1 MIKLLTVFWNIILR
15 KSGPEEVPDSNFL
28 LVVTFIFFLLSQV
41 LVGFKMYGGAVSLFF
56 QLLFLDTVLLIIWL
70 RAILQLSGKLERFRQ
85 SLTALFGTGTLFNF
99 ILSPFIL
106 SYAPYLEQ
114 LTSSDELQITAELPM
129 PALLSIVILIIAIWS
144 VLVMGHIY
152 SRATS
157 KSRAIGIGLALMYSF
172 INFMISTSLT
182 VT

>member
-56 QLLFLDTVLLIIWL
+56 QLLFLDTILLIIWL
-70 RAILQLSGKLERFRQ
+70 RAILQLSGKLKRFRQ

-157 KSRAIGIGLALMYSF
+157 KSRAIGIGLALLYSF

>member
-56 QLLFLDTVLLIIWL
+56 QLLFLDTILLIIWL
-70 RAILQLSGKLERFRQ
+70 RAILQLSGKLKRFRQ

>member
-56 QLLFLDTVLLIIWL
+56 QLLFLDTVILIIWL

>member
-56 QLLFLDTVLLIIWL
+56 QLLFLDTVILIIWL

-85 SLTALFGTGTLFNF
+85 SLTALFGTRTLFNF

>member
-129 PALLSIVILIIAIWS
+129 PALLSILIIAIWS

>member
-56 QLLFLDTVLLIIWL
+56 QLLFLYTVILIIWL

>member
-28 LVVTFIFFLLSQV
+28 LVVTFIFFLLSQI

-70 RAILQLSGKLERFRQ
+70 RAILQLSGKLKRFRQ

>member
-1 MIKLLTVFWNIILR
+1 
-15 KSGPEEVPDSNFL
+15 
-28 LVVTFIFFLLSQV
+28 
-41 LVGFKMYGGAVSLFF
+41 MYQGAVGLFF

-70 RAILQLSGKLERFRQ
+70 RVILQLSGKLERFRQ

-172 INFMISTSLT
+172 INFMISTSFQ

>member
-28 LVVTFIFFLLSQV
+28 LVVTFIFFLLSQI

>member
-56 QLLFLDTVLLIIWL
+56 QLLFLDTILLIIWL

>member
-70 RAILQLSGKLERFRQ
+70 RAILQLSGKLKRFRQ

-157 KSRAIGIGLALMYSF
+157 KNRAIGIGLALMYSF

>member
-70 RAILQLSGKLERFRQ
+70 RAILQLSGKLKRFRQ

>member
-28 LVVTFIFFLLSQV
+28 LVVTFIFFLLSQI

-56 QLLFLDTVLLIIWL
+56 QLLFLDTILLIIWL

>member
-70 RAILQLSGKLERFRQ
+70 RAILQLSGKLKRFRQ

-172 INFMISTSLT
+172 INFIISTSLT

>member
-157 KSRAIGIGLALMYSF
+157 KNRAIGIGLALMYSF

>member
-129 PALLSIVILIIAIWS
+129 PALLIIVILIIAIWS

>member
-28 LVVTFIFFLLSQV
+28 LVVTFIFFLLSQI

-56 QLLFLDTVLLIIWL
+56 QLLFLDTILLIIWL
-70 RAILQLSGKLERFRQ
+70 RAILQLSGKLKRFRQ

>member
-28 LVVTFIFFLLSQV
+28 LFTTFIFFLLSQI
-41 LVGFKMYGGAVSLFF
+41 LVGFKMYQGAESLFF

-70 RAILQLSGKLERFRQ
+70 RVILQLSGKLERFRQ

-99 ILSPFIL
+99 ILSPFML
-106 SYAPYLEQ
+106 FYAPYLEQ
-114 LTSSDELQITAELPM
+114 LTSSDELQIAAELPV
-129 PALLSIVILIIAIWS
+129 PALLGVVILVIAIWS
-144 VLVMGHIY
+144 VLVMGYIF

-157 KSRAIGIGLALMYSF
+157 KSRAIGLGLALVYSF
-172 INFMISTSLT
+172 INFMISTSFQ
-182 VT
+182 VA

>member
-70 RAILQLSGKLERFRQ
+70 RAILQLSGKLKRFRQ

-144 VLVMGHIY
+144 VLVMGHIF

-157 KSRAIGIGLALMYSF
+157 KSRAIGLGMALVYSF
-172 INFMISTSLT
+172 INFMISTSFQ

>member
-15 KSGPEEVPDSNFL
+15 KFGPEEVPDSNFL
-28 LVVTFIFFLLSQV
+28 LVMTFIFFLLSQI
-41 LVGFKMYGGAVSLFF
+41 LVGFKMYQGAESLFF

-99 ILSPFIL
+99 ILSPFML
-106 SYAPYLEQ
+106 FYAPYLEQ
-114 LTSSDELQITAELPM
+114 LTSSDELQIAAELPV
-129 PALLSIVILIIAIWS
+129 PALLGVVILVIAIWS
-144 VLVMGHIY
+144 VLVMGHIF

-157 KSRAIGIGLALMYSF
+157 KSRAIGLGLALVYSF
-172 INFMISTSLT
+172 INFMISTSFQ
-182 VT
+182 VA

>member
-70 RAILQLSGKLERFRQ
+70 RAILQLSGKLKRFRQ

-144 VLVMGHIY
+144 VLVMGHIF

-157 KSRAIGIGLALMYSF
+157 KSRAIGLGLALVYSF
-172 INFMISTSLT
+172 INFMISTSFQ
-182 VT
+182 VA